1 MPKRPPDPDRMVPVA
16 HTPVEFEAELLV
28 HSLRAMGVP
37 AAVTGGFGQV
47 IPIAGISSPLSVMV
61 RYADHA
67 RARAMLAEIASQ
79 AARRRS
85 EQGLPPV
92 CPVCAYDLSGL
103 PDATPCPECGA
114 DADALIS
121 GAMGAVQWTLAPPL
135 ERLEGTAAGRV
146 IAWTVIGITVIVLV
160 VGIGAAILDAFGL
173 I

>member
-1 MPKRPPDPDRMVPVA
+1 MPRRTPDPNRMIPVA

-28 HSLRAMGVP
+28 HSLRAMGV
-37 AAVTGGFGQV
+37 AATVTGGFGQV
-47 IPIAGISSPLSVMV
+47 IPIAGIAAPLSVMV

-92 CPVCAYDLSGL
+92 CPVCGYDLSGL
-103 PDATPCPECGA
+103 PDGTPCPECGA
-114 DADALIS
+114 DADALTS

-135 ERLEGTAAGRV
+135 ERLDAASAGRV
-146 IAWTVIGITVIVLV
+146 IGWTIIGATLLVLVIGLA
-160 VGIGAAILDAFGL
+160 AAILDLLGL